1 MSVAESLSPGGVS
14 PSPPASE
21 RPPLTS
27 LTKFFYGMGTMAGA
41 VKGRLSMLMLFFY
54 NQLVGLPAP
63 WVSAAIGI
71 SLLIDAFWDPIVGQ
85 LSDRTHTRWGR
96 RHPYIYG
103 AAIPAAI
110 CFALL
115 FMPPHGAPKRTIF
128 LWLLATLLGT
138 RIFDSLNE
146 IPASALLPELT
157 QNYDERTRVSSYRYL
172 FSGVIGALLG
182 VILTFGVFLR
192 KTKTES
198 FGQFNFAA
206 YAPFAITVAIIGV
219 AALLASALATH
230 RYIPYLHRPP
240 RVRDPGRLARVVG
253 AALANRNF
261 VSIASSSLIFGIAVG
276 IAGGLGFYFS
286 TYAFQLGSN
295 ALLVLGLSIIPAGL
309 IGVVL
314 APIIGR
320 IMDKKRA
327 CLTVFFLAIASTTVP
342 LGAWLLGLMP
352 AGASW
357 VMPVIIIDNM
367 ATTGLATTGF
377 IIVTSMIADV
387 VDESA
392 VNTGQRSEGLLYAAE
407 SLVRKVTSS
416 FAAFIPGLVLGFVHF
431 PMHARPGHVDPT
443 IIRNLILIYL
453 PTYTFITLCST
464 SALMFYRIDRA
475 KHEDNVKRLGEAAA
489 LAEAA
494 IEELRLAEGPISPR
508 PV

>member
-1 MSVAESLSPGGVS
+1 VSAAEALVGDPT
-14 PSPPASE
+14 PPAAA
-21 RPPLTS
+21 RPPLDVA
-27 LTKFFYGMGTMAGA
+27 TKFFYGMGTMAGS
-41 VKGRLSMLMLFFY
+41 VKGRLGGLLLFFY

-71 SLLIDAFWDPIVGQ
+71 ALFVDAFWDPIVGAI
-85 LSDRTHTRWGR
+85 SDRTHSRWGR
-96 RHPYIYG
+96 RHPFIYG
-103 AAIPAAI
+103 ATIPAAI

-115 FMPPHGAPKRTIF
+115 FMPPLGAPKQTIF
-128 LWLLATLLGT
+128 LWMLALIMGT
-138 RIFDSLNE
+138 RLFDSLNE

-157 QNYDERTRVSSYRYL
+157 QNYDERTNVSSYRYL

-182 VILTFGVFLR
+182 VVLTFGVFL
-192 KTKTES
+192 KQTKTEH

-206 YAPFAITVAIIGV
+206 YAPFAVTTAIIG
-219 AALLASALATH
+219 AIALLASALATH
-230 RYIPYLHRPP
+230 RFIPYLHKPD
-240 RVRDPGRLARVVG
+240 RVRQPGQLARVMA

-261 VSIASSSLIFGIAVG
+261 VSIAASSLIFGIAVG

-295 ALLVLGLSIIPAGL
+295 ALLVLGLSLIPAGL
-309 IGVVL
+309 IGVFL
-314 APIIGR
+314 APVIGR
-320 IMDKKRA
+320 ALDKKRA
-327 CLTVFFLAIASTTVP
+327 CLTVFFLAIASTTIP

-352 AGASW
+352 AGAPW
-357 VMPVIIIDNM
+357 VLPVIIIDNM
-367 ATTGLATTGF
+367 TTTGLATTGF

-392 VNTGQRSEGLLYAAE
+392 VQTGQRSEGLLYAAE

-416 FAAFIPGLVLGFVHF
+416 FAAFIPGLVLGFVQF

-453 PTYTFITLCST
+453 PTYTLITLCST
-464 SALMFYRIDRA
+464 SALMFYRINRGQ
-475 KHEDNVKRLGEAAA
+475 HEDNVRKLGEAIA

-494 IEELRLAEGPISPR
+494 QEELKLADGPITPN
-508 PV
+508 PL